1 MVATPLGMDNSHVVI
16 LKVCYTYFVLAYAST
31 NQTVIMFKRV
41 FLVLTLLF
49 AQSAF
54 GQEVTLELNALDENA
69 QASSS
74 PVVAVESATGSVE
87 QDEQATSSKVTT
99 SLPAEVNEVKV
110 EASSSSLIVT
120 ELGALGTSSTSE
132 ATTTVET
139 EESTSTTPIQEEA
152 DDKFFSL
159 AFAGF
164 EKFVETFFGW
174 E

>member
-1 MVATPLGMDNSHVVI
+1 MGMDNSHVVI
-16 LKVCYTYFVLAYAST
+16 LKFCYTYFVLAYVST

-49 AQSAF
+49 AQSVF
-54 GQEVTLELNALDENA
+54 GQEVTLDSNTLDENTKV
-69 QASSS
+69 SSS

-87 QDEQATSSKVTT
+87 QDEPETSSESATSS
-99 SLPAEVNEVKV
+99 PAEVVRV
-110 EASSSSLIVT
+110 ETKASSSSLIVT
-120 ELGALGTSSTSE
+120 ELGALGTSSTST

-139 EESTSTTPIQEEA
+139 EESTSTTPIEKESE
-152 DDKFFSL
+152 DKFFSL

-164 EKFVETFFGW
+164 EQFVEKFFGW

>member
-1 MVATPLGMDNSHVVI
+1 M
-16 LKVCYTYFVLAYAST
+16 LAYAST

-49 AQSAF
+49 AQSVF
-54 GQEVTLELNALDENA
+54 GQQIPVEQIPLDENA
-69 QASSS
+69 NASSS
-74 PVVAVESATGSVE
+74 PVVAVISATGSVE
-87 QDEQATSSKVTT
+87 QDEIVTVEIVAPVT
-99 SLPAEVNEVKV
+99 PAEAATTTINTGT
-110 EASSSSLIVT
+110 SSLIVT
-120 ELGALGTSSTSE
+120 GLGASSTSSTSK
-132 ATTTVET
+132 ASTVVET
-139 EESTSTTPIQEEA
+139 EESTSIILNQEEA